1 MHPAIVAQAIGKKF
15 SRQAA
20 DRPRTIME
28 AALAGFRRAPAE
40 MFWALQEVSFT
51 VAPGEMLG
59 VIGANGAGKSTL
71 LQVLSGIVN
80 ADRGQVQV
88 NGRMGAMLDLGSG
101 FHPDLTGRENV
112 LIGAVVGG
120 LTQRE
125 AQRRFA
131 AIVEFAELEAFIDSP
146 LRTYSTGMQMRLGF
160 AVAIH
165 TQPDVMLVDEYLS
178 VGDLAFQA
186 KCLDRI
192 LDLKRNGCAI
202 VLISH
207 NPEQVAKL
215 ADRALWLDRG
225 QVKLLG
231 DPTVVTGSYTGK
243 TDFSLHLRQENTN
256 DHSHQVELVDL
267 TLGDGNQSSIPEI
280 QSGDPLT
287 LQITYQ
293 AHERLDNVIF
303 GVSIGDQDH
312 PNYVVTNTG
321 TWGLAVPVQPGQGQ
335 VRLVLDRLDLPTGQY
350 QINVGIFSPDW
361 SVIHDYRWDLCRLHV
376 GWLPDEQSLVYPSR
390 RWEIIMPEGARPV
403 AGQRRFS

>member
-1 MHPAIVAQAIGKKF
+1 MHPAIVAEAVGKKF

-20 DRPRTIME
+20 DRPRTFME
-28 AALAGFRRAPAE
+28 AALSGFRRAPAE
-40 MFWALQEVSFT
+40 VFWALQEVSFT
-51 VAPGEMLG
+51 VASGEMLG

-71 LQVLSGIVN
+71 LQVLSGIVG
-80 ADRGQVQV
+80 ADRGRVEV

-112 LIGAVVGG
+112 MIGAIVGG

-125 AQRRFA
+125 AHRRYA

-165 TQPDVMLVDEYLS
+165 TNPDVMLVDEYLS

-192 LDLKRNGCAI
+192 LALKRDGCAI

-207 NPEQVAKL
+207 NPDQVAKL

-225 QVKLLG
+225 QVKQLG
-231 DPTVVTGSYTGK
+231 DPIIVTGSYSGK
-243 TDFSLHLRQENTN
+243 RDFSLHLRQESTDN
-256 DHSHQVELVDL
+256 HSHQVELIDL
-267 TLGDGNQSSIPEI
+267 TLGDGHQSSIPEI
-280 QSGDPLT
+280 QSGDALT

-293 AHERLDNVIF
+293 AHQRFDNVIF
-303 GVSIGDQDH
+303 SVSIGDQEH

-321 TWGLAVPVQPGQGQ
+321 TWGLAVPTQPGPGQ
-335 VRLVLDRLDLPTGQY
+335 VRLVIDRLDLPMGQY

-361 SVIHDYRWDLCRLHV
+361 SVVHDYRMNLCPLHV
-376 GWLPDEQSLVYPSR
+376 GWIPDEQSLVYPSR
-390 RWEIIMPEGARPV
+390 RWEIVGGDNFPAVG
-403 AGQRRFS
+403 RRSRE